1 MFARMTKAF
10 NPIKGLA
17 QRGMAWAGETA
28 STAYGKGPAW
38 MQKAGA
44 GAQTMGRGYA
54 ADASKIW
61 TGKYGTGGLK
71 RAGHAISWPYRGSF
85 ERGALFTG
93 GVAGGIGTF
102 AGGRWLYN
110 KLGERG
116 RGAAAETYRN
126 TSPKG
131 RKVMQYVDRNF

>member
-1 MFARMTKAF
+1 MTKAF

-17 QRGMAWAGETA
+17 QRGMAWAGQA
-28 STAYGKGPAW
+28 GGGF
-38 MQKAGA
+38 MAGA
-44 GAQTMGRGYA
+44 RTMGGGYA
-54 ADASKIW
+54 QDAARVW
-61 TGKYGTGGLK
+61 AGKYGTGGLK
-71 RAGHAISWPYRGSF
+71 RMGRAISWPYRGGF

-93 GVAGGIGTF
+93 GVAGAAGGY

-110 KLGERG
+110 KLGTRG

-131 RKVMQYVDRNF
+131 RKVMSYVDRNF

>member
-1 MFARMTKAF
+1 MYARMTRAF

-17 QRGMAWAGETA
+17 QRGMAWASEAA
-28 STAYGKGPAW
+28 STAYGRSPAW
-38 MQKAGA
+38 MQE
-44 GAQTMGRGYA
+44 MGGGYA
-54 ADASKIW
+54 KDASRIW

-71 RAGHAISWPYRGSF
+71 RAGRAVSWPYRGSF

>member
-1 MFARMTKAF
+1 MFARMTRAF

-17 QRGMAWAGETA
+17 QRGMAWAGEAA
-28 STAYGKGPAW
+28 STAYGRSPAW
-38 MQKAGA
+38 MRE
-44 GAQTMGRGYA
+44 MGGGYA
-54 ADASKIW
+54 KDASRVW

-71 RAGHAISWPYRGSF
+71 AAGRAVSWPYRGSF

-93 GVAGGIGTF
+93 GVAGGVGAY

-110 KLGERG
+110 KLGAGG
-116 RGAAAETYRN
+116 RGAAKETYRN